1 MKKKLTSLFCAALM
15 MSGVASA
22 QTAAPAYKFG
32 HINTQELLAQL
43 PERDSAEVKYTAFTK
58 DLQEQVE
65 TLQVEFNKKQQ
76 AYDQKQTTW
85 TDAIKEA
92 KYKELEDLYKRI
104 QEFNQTASQ
113 EAQRKQSELMR
124 PIVEKATKAIEKVA
138 KANGFIYIFDITTA
152 NLAYYD
158 KEASVDI
165 LDMVLKELN
174 VTKKTLQ
181 APVVAPAAATTA
193 APAAQTTAKPAAKAA
208 AKPAKK

>member
-1 MKKKLTSLFCAALM
+1 MKKKLTSLLCAALM
-15 MSGVASA
+15 ISGVASA
-22 QTAAPAYKFG
+22 QTTAPAYKFG

-76 AYDQKQTTW
+76 TFDQKQATW

-92 KYKELEDLYKRI
+92 KYKELEDMYKRI

-138 KANGFIYIFDITTA
+138 KANGFTYIFDITTA

-158 KEASVDI
+158 KETSIDV
-165 LDMVLKELN
+165 LDLVLKELN
-174 VTKKTLQ
+174 ITKKTIQ
-181 APVVAPAAATTA
+181 APAAASA
-193 APAAQTTAKPAAKAA
+193 VAPVATPAAKPAAKAA
-208 AKPAKK
+208 KAAPVKK